1 VTETRQETSHEVR
14 LDLTDLMLLSPK
26 NPFMAYKYTGE
37 PDSRPFFFLRV
48 FVGMYSVFS
57 NQSSLIKKVRKADAQ
72 TVASIVAGGERE
84 YANSSGGSFS
94 ITKRQTDTQSG
105 THDGNTFSYSSFNQP
120 MMPKKKQKKGKVH
133 FTVCCLCSLVT
144 YSYIHFSPFC
154 YRIPS
159 LLQFGKLP
167 QTYQEMW

>member
-1 VTETRQETSHEVR
+1 VYVYCDLRYRFPHIHHLLFLNPDWRIVLVTETRQETSHEVR

-72 TVASIVAGGERE
+72 TMAGVDCGR
-84 YANSSGGSFS
+84 GR
-94 ITKRQTDTQSG
+94 T
-105 THDGNTFSYSSFNQP
+105 
-120 MMPKKKQKKGKVH
+120 
-133 FTVCCLCSLVT
+133 
-144 YSYIHFSPFC
+144 
-154 YRIPS
+154 
-159 LLQFGKLP
+159 
-167 QTYQEMW
+167 